1 MSANVLFYVIV
12 KKCHFGTMV
21 GWVKGFESLFE
32 TYYLLI
38 IAYGRSQINISENP
52 LPILQKNHFL
62 TIILCL
68 IFTKT
73 IKRKENCNGR
83 KIRGLYLRNLR

>member
-1 MSANVLFYVIV
+1 MAKKLLKVLYKTIVIV

-21 GWVKGFESLFE
+21 GWVKGFDPLFE
-32 TYYLLI
+32 TYYLSV

-62 TIILCL
+62 TI
-68 IFTKT
+68 T
-73 IKRKENCNGR
+73 
-83 KIRGLYLRNLR
+83 LRNYLCCYASNIKF